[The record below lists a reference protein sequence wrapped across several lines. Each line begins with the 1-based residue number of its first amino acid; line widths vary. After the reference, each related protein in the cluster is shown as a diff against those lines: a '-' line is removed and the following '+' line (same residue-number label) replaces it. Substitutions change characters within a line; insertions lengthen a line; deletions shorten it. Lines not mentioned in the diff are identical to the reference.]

1 VKNSSAIVVVVL
13 IAIIAVGVT
22 VYLSTSSKRSV
33 TGVWQTE
40 ATITQSG
47 NQDTTQFDM
56 DHFWRI
62 NWAENTNP
70 TFDFIVSVYMKNGT
84 GFSIVTDAYAGDTNT
99 TTGILPVGYTGSFVI
114 RVLTSYQTQWTLQIQ
129 EYVIANQTS

>member
-1 VKNSSAIVVVVL
+1 MKNSSAIVVVVL